1 MKYIT
6 STELQALGKT
16 REFQAYLPLLLRRL
30 IINNIGF
37 EHFEILNL
45 PGGDSIWKPGYDG
58 VIKTTV
64 KSILGD
70 PGEYIIECGQSEKIE
85 DKFKSDLKKRTRE
98 KEIENQKYK
107 VFVFITTHKFQNK
120 EGIIKKAKENFSW
133 KDIKIFD
140 ADDIETWLDF
150 DPATTSWL
158 AYILGK
164 PRNNVK
170 SFEEIQSN
178 WLASTKVP
186 LDKNVI
192 LARADSTNT
201 IEIVKSWSKNHDN
214 RILQI
219 RSDSREESL
228 LFFMSSIEQSG
239 FRTETIESIKSKI
252 VIVYNIEEWRQ
263 IVETK

>member
-6 STELQALGKT
+6 STELQTWG
-16 REFQAYLPLLLRRL
+16 RESQDKLPLLLRRL

-45 PGGDSIWKPGYDG
+45 PGGDSIWKPGCDG
-58 VIKTTV
+58 IIKTTIN
-64 KSILGD
+64 SILGD
-70 PGEYIIECGQSEKIE
+70 LGEYIIECGQSDKAK
-85 DKFKSDLKKRTRE
+85 DKFKSDLEKRTQ
-98 KEIENQKYK
+98 EIENQEYK

-120 EGIIKKAKENFSW
+120 KEIIENVKENSSW

-158 AYILGK
+158 AYILEK
-164 PRNNVK
+164 PRNNGK

-228 LFFMSSIEQSG
+228 LFFMSSIEQFG